1 MPCTDQRSNSGSG
14 NEKITPTAVFSK
26 ESSRSLLRLIQ
37 NSQWISSDR
46 KLSWHRA
53 DLRERHNKEATDSL
67 RFKATFV
74 ELEIRMAPNNSSF
87 PFNQPTGQGNLT
99 ATTHEDLLVCAP
111 FSNAIF
117 ESLDT
122 SIPYFFNAAL
132 NVPLAVATTFANLVV
147 LLAMR
152 RVTSIRLPSKLLL
165 CSLVLTD
172 LGAGSVVQPQWAALL
187 VLWGTYPNL
196 VQCPLYKSFVITGS
210 TLGTALVLTLAAISL
225 DRYAALFFHLKY
237 QQIVTTRGVCAVLAF
252 IWALA
257 LLLPLTSL
265 WDHKLW
271 HASVATVLAVAYLVI
286 FVACIKIYRR
296 LRVQQIQPQAP
307 DPAQQQA
314 GNTLNTE
321 RYRRT
326 ASVMMLVF
334 VLLLIC
340 LLPFWCLFSLRAAPG
355 KTALTECLF
364 QFSCTLVFL
373 NSFLNPFV
381 YCLRLPEI
389 RTEVVKQLRKLLC
402 RSNSAHWLTVL
413 CRIDYLLTGWTV
425 RPNWGAEP
433 SYNQYINPHVGSR
446 TGLERMIENSPLSRI
461 YRDHEFKWQQGM
473 PCGYQM
479 WKTETSTIT
488 LLLAEKKH

>member
-1 MPCTDQRSNSGSG
+1 
-14 NEKITPTAVFSK
+14 
-26 ESSRSLLRLIQ
+26 
-37 NSQWISSDR
+37 
-46 KLSWHRA
+46 
-53 DLRERHNKEATDSL
+53 
-67 RFKATFV
+67 
-74 ELEIRMAPNNSSF
+74 MAPNNSSF
-87 PFNQPTGQGNLT
+87 PFNQPTGQGNPT
-99 ATTHEDLLVCAP
+99 ATTHEDLLLVCAP
-111 FSNAIF
+111 FPNVTF
-117 ESLDT
+117 DSLDT
-122 SIPYFFNAAL
+122 SIPYFLNAAL

-187 VLWGTYPNL
+187 ALRGTYPDL
-196 VQCPLYKSFVITGS
+196 VQCPLYKSFAVTTS
-210 TLGTALVLTLAAISL
+210 TLGTASILTLAAISL

-237 QQIVTTRGVCAVLAF
+237 QQIVTTRRVCAVLAF
-252 IWALA
+252 IWTLA
-257 LLLPLTSL
+257 LLLALASL

-271 HASVATVLAVAYLVI
+271 NGSVATVLAVAYLVI
-286 FVACIKIYRR
+286 FVTCIKIYRR

-307 DPAQQQA
+307 DQTQQQA
-314 GNTLNTE
+314 GNTLNME

-326 ASVMMLVF
+326 ASVIMLVF

-389 RTEVVKQLRKLLC
+389 RIEVVKQLRKLLC
-402 RSNSAHWLTVL
+402 RSNSAQWLTVL
-413 CRIDYLLTGWTV
+413 Q
-425 RPNWGAEP
+425 NWLFTDWLDSA
-433 SYNQYINPHVGSR
+433 S
-446 TGLERMIENSPLSRI
+446 
-461 YRDHEFKWQQGM
+461 
-473 PCGYQM
+473 
-479 WKTETSTIT
+479 
-488 LLLAEKKH
+488 